1 MENDKLNQLWNSQ
14 KDNSN
19 TNTPENIIK
28 LAQKQRSGQFLSITI
43 LSITIVILIAYTI
56 YCSVY
61 EWNNF
66 TIGLLLMITSLIFR
80 IALETLSLYK
90 KEQQIIELDSIAFQN
105 YLRKHFK
112 IRKMINYGVTPMS
125 FIIYTYGFT
134 LLLPYFKQEF
144 SEGFYTYILIS
155 GFLSIFIIAI
165 IVAFSIRKENKFYEE
180 LKG

>member
-1 MENDKLNQLWNSQ
+1 MENDKLNQLWKSQ

-43 LSITIVILIAYTI
+43 LSITIVILIAYSI

-90 KEQQIIELDSIAFQN
+90 KEQQIIALDSKAFQN
-105 YLRKHFK
+105 YLGKHFK
-112 IRKMINYGVTPMS
+112 IRKMINYGVTPMC

-165 IVAFSIRKENKFYEE
+165 IVGFSIRKENKFYEE

>member
-1 MENDKLNQLWNSQ
+1 MENDKLNQLWKSQ

-28 LAQKQRSGQFLSITI
+28 LAQKQRNGQFLSITI
-43 LSITIVILIAYTI
+43 LSITVIILIVYTI

-66 TIGLLLMITSLIFR
+66 TIGLLLMIGSLVFR
-80 IALETLSLYK
+80 IVLETISLYR
-90 KEQQIIELDSIAFQN
+90 KEQQLIALDSKEFQK
-105 YLRKHFK
+105 YLGKHFK
-112 IRKMINYGVTPMS
+112 LRKIINYVVTPIC

-134 LLLPYFKQEF
+134 KLLPYFKQEF

-155 GFLSIFIIAI
+155 GFLSILIIAI
-165 IVAFSIRKENKFYEE
+165 IVAFSIRRENKFYEE
-180 LKG
+180 LK